1 MPASHVPIR
10 AMTRLLAEMQTNIM
24 ACALPLFDGRV
35 DRFMIFSLLNRRQA
49 DGGRPLPVLAAA
61 ESLGL
66 PFETTRRHIAEMIDI
81 GLCRRDRGGIMSQV
95 SFDDESWSALFIEA
109 HDSLVRFVEDMR
121 AIDALPCFPSSA
133 RSYDWNHGLAA
144 TADLMLAVADG
155 NQGTHHDRLDLVVF
169 STVMAASQRRV
180 TIDLA
185 LSRQHRMIAAPP
197 PSHLVRPVRA
207 RRVAD
212 ALGLSEATVRRR
224 VDRLIEGPLE
234 VVDGGLIPRE
244 TWISSAPAQL
254 VSLNSYLNISRL
266 MRGLA
271 AHGFSFEQPSAAYR
285 GGRPAYVRFD

>member
-1 MPASHVPIR
+1 M
-10 AMTRLLAEMQTNIM
+10 
-24 ACALPLFDGRV
+24 
-35 DRFMIFSLLNRRQA
+35 
-49 DGGRPLPVLAAA
+49 LAAA

-95 SFDDESWSALFIEA
+95 SFDDEPWSALFIEA

-244 TWISSAPAQL
+244 TWISSSPAQMKMFL
-254 VSLNSYLNISRL
+254 TRFGQNSRMVICGDPNQTDLPGGVAAS
-266 MRGLA
+266 GLA
-271 AHGFSFEQPSAAYR
+271 DATFRLEGVEGISMCRFTAADVVR
-285 GGRPAYVRFD
+285 HPIVGRIVEAYEGQDA